1 MLVSMQDNPTKPV
14 KVKLDRFAS
23 TISAAIL
30 RRFSDNLAGHF
41 AKICAVAP

>member
-23 TISAAIL
+23 TNFGSNFEVI
-30 RRFSDNLAGHF
+30 
-41 AKICAVAP
+41 